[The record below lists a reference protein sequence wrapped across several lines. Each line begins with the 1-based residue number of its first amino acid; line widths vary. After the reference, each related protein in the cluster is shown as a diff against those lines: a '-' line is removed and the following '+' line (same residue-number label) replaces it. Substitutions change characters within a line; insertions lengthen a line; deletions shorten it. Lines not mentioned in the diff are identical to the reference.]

1 MQRNRNLLVV
11 ISVACDEDVGNMTQ
25 PHCSILIWYQNF
37 DLYKVVDVF
46 NCERHSLK
54 NVFFLMLLIIKQG
67 GFQNSL

>member
-11 ISVACDEDVGNMTQ
+11 ISVAYDEDVGSMTQ
-25 PHCSILIWYQNF
+25 PHQNILIWYQNF

-54 NVFFLMLLIIKQG
+54 KIFFDATDC
-67 GFQNSL
+67 